1 MQTVQHHPNKKTA
14 VFSVPQA
21 HRIFHPLTMDYMIK
35 NRNHSKKNFNLILEQ
50 WMPWLGT
57 IEETTA
63 LEEQWAEES
72 IHYLQNKFKSLFSN

>member
-1 MQTVQHHPNKKTA
+1 
-14 VFSVPQA
+14 
-21 HRIFHPLTMDYMIK
+21 MIK

-72 IHYLQNKFKSLFSN
+72 IRYLQDKFKLLFSN

>member
-1 MQTVQHHPNKKTA
+1 MTD
-14 VFSVPQA
+14 
-21 HRIFHPLTMDYMIK
+21 MDYMIK

-63 LEEQWAEES
+63 LEDSGPKMS
-72 IHYLQNKFKSLFSN
+72 ISLSSE